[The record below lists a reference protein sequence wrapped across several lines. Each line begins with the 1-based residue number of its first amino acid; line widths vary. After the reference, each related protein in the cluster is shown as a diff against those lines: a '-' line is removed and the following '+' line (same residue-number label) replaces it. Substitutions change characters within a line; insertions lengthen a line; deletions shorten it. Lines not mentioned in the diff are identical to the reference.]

1 LEFIDQN
8 CDKAAGSAVLR
19 EEGLHG
25 QVVLVTG
32 GAQGIGRAIAD
43 GAARAGARAVAIVG
57 RDEAKGGE
65 AARMIATLGA
75 ECAFIAA
82 DLGEPNGPDRIFDAA
97 IARFGQVDALVNA
110 AGLTDRGSLVDADL
124 ALWERLYA
132 VNARAPFFLMQRLI
146 RHLKARASGGA
157 IVNILSMHAHGGA
170 PSLAVYGSTKSA
182 LAGLT
187 RNAAHAHR
195 FDRIRVNGIHVGWV
209 DTPAEREMQSV
220 TMGQGEGWLA
230 EAAARQP
237 FGRLIAAEE
246 VGRLALFLLS
256 KESEPM
262 TGALIDQEQ
271 FVIGAFG

>member
-1 LEFIDQN
+1 MEFLIQN
-8 CDKAAGSAVLR
+8 CDKAAGSAAVR
-19 EEGLHG
+19 EDGLQG

-32 GAQGIGRAIAD
+32 GAQGIGRAIAT
-43 GAARAGARAVAIVG
+43 GAARAGAKAVAIVG
-57 RDEAKGGE
+57 RDAAKGGKAAGEIE
-65 AARMIATLGA
+65 ALGVA
-75 ECAFIAA
+75 CAFIAV
-82 DLGEPNGPDRIFDAA
+82 DLGEPDAADRIFDAA
-97 IARFGQVDALVNA
+97 LSRFGLVDALANA

-146 RHLKARASGGA
+146 RHLRERTTSGT

-195 FDRIRVNGIHVGWV
+195 FDRIRVNGINVGWV
-209 DTPAEREMQSV
+209 DTPAEREMQSSRL
-220 TMGQGEGWLA
+220 GQGEGWLA

-237 FGRLIAAEE
+237 FGRLITAEE
-246 VGRLALFLLS
+246 VGRLALYLLS
-256 KESEPM
+256 RESEPM